1 MRFIGRLLCSLG
13 RSPAP
18 LTILLVGCAGL
29 HINSTPPFKGTSAD
43 YAFAKMNPNPA
54 NPCIP
59 YVGVPGYGYTATTW
73 SDFKPPSQDVPG
85 SSSPASSSPAGTAN
99 PEEIPAPTTSGQ
111 GRAHRTRHH
120 AGNRR
125 RKNQPTLAR
134 ESEPSVTEVA
144 ATALAEFPAEADDL
158 SQPTARQK
166 ETASEPVNPSR
177 VPRMLLQ
184 ADPNADLPP
193 VPPPPVI
200 PPAASATLP
209 AASAAKFAAPAAALP
224 AGRSTSRPDAGILN
238 RSSFLSEIDEEPAG
252 DQVSFVKHGDAGP
265 RGTRAQFL
273 EDTEEDSFL
282 DD

>member
-1 MRFIGRLLCSLG
+1 MRFIGRLLCSIG

-73 SDFKPPSQDVPG
+73 SDFKPPSQDVPAG
-85 SSSPASSSPAGTAN
+85 ASPAGTAK

-111 GRAHRTRHH
+111 ARAHGPRHH

-144 ATALAEFPAEADDL
+144 ATAPAESPADADDL
-158 SQPTARQK
+158 TQPTAGQE
-166 ETASEPVNPSR
+166 ETTNEPVNPSR

-200 PPAASATLP
+200 PPAASAKRP
-209 AASAAKFAAPAAALP
+209 AASPPKTAAALP
-224 AGRSTSRPDAGILN
+224 AGRPTSRPDAGILN

-252 DQVSFVKHGDAGP
+252 DQVSFVKHGDARP